1 MSLADWVLGKLV
13 RLPEA
18 DQARLQAW
26 RELPEPDAMQSH
38 GTQRVVVVDVESTG
52 LDVHRDRLIAIGA
65 VAVDASRIALADC
78 FYVVLRQAVA
88 STDDNILVH
97 GIGGTS
103 QVQGEEP
110 RAALLD
116 FLDFAGKA
124 PLVAY
129 HAPFDEVML
138 RRAMRRTLGESFS
151 RTWLD
156 LAWLAPAL
164 VPERAKSLRG
174 LDDWARSFGI
184 ANHRRHHALADAL
197 ATAQLH
203 LALQNV
209 AEARGLQRTSDLLE
223 AARSQE
229 WIARRR
235 QV

>member
-1 MSLADWVLGKLV
+1 MSVTDWLLGRLV

-18 DQARLQAW
+18 DRARLQQW
-26 RELPEPDAMQSH
+26 RVLPEPDAARSH
-38 GTQRVVVVDVESTG
+38 GMQRMVVVDVESSG
-52 LDVHRDRLIAIGA
+52 LDVHRDHLIAIGA
-65 VAVDASRIALADC
+65 VVVDASRIALADC
-78 FYVVLRQAVA
+78 FYAVLRQPVA
-88 STDDNILVH
+88 SDDDNILVH

-110 RAALLD
+110 RQALLA
-116 FLDFAGKA
+116 FLEFAGKA

-138 RRAMRRTLGESFS
+138 RRAMRRTLGEPFA

-164 VPERAKSLRG
+164 DPQRAKSVRG
-174 LDDWARSFGI
+174 LDGWTRSFGI

-203 LALQNV
+203 LALQSI
-209 AEARGLQRTSDLLE
+209 ADARGLQRTRDLLE
-223 AARSQE
+223 TARSQE
-229 WIARRR
+229 WIARRG
-235 QV
+235 QA